1 MLELDGFSCLPALHQ
16 LLNYDRFDKFA
27 VVLELQMAKA
37 HKDDDNNIILY
48 CVKTDKFIS
57 ETMFLK

>member
-16 LLNYDRFDKFA
+16 FFNYDRFDKFA